1 MRSMPLF
8 LMRDG
13 SVRRISVLPEGVN
26 TWTYRD
32 RFQRKVHAV
41 LEARG
46 EAILLAAQPAPT
58 APIRHR
64 ARLKPVDQ
72 VPRAA

>member
-13 SVRRISVLPEGVN
+13 SVRRLSVLPEGVN

-46 EAILLAAQPAPT
+46 EATLLAAQPAST
-58 APIRHR
+58 GAVRHR
-64 ARLKPVDQ
+64 APLKPVDQ
-72 VPRAA
+72 APRAA